1 MIFFSSYKYQDL
13 HKKLLMSGLFL
24 LNNFYLH
31 IYDDYDKTFLNYH
44 KKFYDNVNKEYL

>member
-1 MIFFSSYKYQDL
+1 MIFFSSYRYLDL

-31 IYDDYDKTFLNYH
+31 VSDEYDKIILIYH
-44 KKFYDNVNKEYL
+44 KKFYDNVNIECL